1 MNCSVVGCTR
11 RERTSGYV
19 ALAMY
24 APNYSNTRIW
34 GRERKDRVPLSRL
47 CATHREKLWQAAFA
61 AILDVLNG
69 EPQ

>member
-34 GRERKDRVPLSRL
+34 GRERRDMEQRASL
-47 CATHREKLWQAAFA
+47 CATHRERLWQAAFA
-61 AILDVLNG
+61 AIADVLNG